1 MAEQRVFGPL
11 TLPSGKQITFRTPVG
26 GDRVNVLQMTK
37 IGEDNLISG
46 AVLIDHYV
54 QARCVQTVDGQPVD
68 GDYKRLFDNWDNAD
82 IQFYN
87 LVFNEMFGLNEE
99 RQEMAKDAARFLLNG
114 ATS

>member
-1 MAEQRVFGPL
+1 MAEQRIYGPL
-11 TLPSGKQITFRTPVG
+11 ELPSGKRITFRAPVG
-26 GDRVNVLQMTK
+26 GDRVKVLQMTQ

-46 AVLIDHYV
+46 AMLIDQYV

-68 GDYKRLFDNWDNAD
+68 GDYKRLMDNWDNAD
-82 IQFYN
+82 VQFYS

-99 RQEMAKDAARFLLNG
+99 RQEKAKEAARFLLNG